1 MPGGGSRIDEFS
13 CLDQLGFCVTGS
25 HESIMADSHQAGWK
39 HMEEKSADEF
49 LGGDH
54 DDPVF

>member
-1 MPGGGSRIDEFS
+1 
-13 CLDQLGFCVTGS
+13 
-25 HESIMADSHQAGWK
+25 MADSNKAGRK

-54 DDPVF
+54 DDPVFRRIGVVSGFEGNPRI

>member
-1 MPGGGSRIDEFS
+1 
-13 CLDQLGFCVTGS
+13 
-25 HESIMADSHQAGWK
+25 MADSHQAGWK